1 MILWNDG
8 GHVVALTPPGGMTA
22 EAAQAAYAPSPSWI
36 VDNATLPDVPIEA
49 WVLADGVVTV
59 DQATVDALGIPRSI
73 TNAQLKRQ
81 LAADSKLSA
90 AKTAVE
96 AADGLAQ
103 ALWYGAATFERTDP
117 LLVGLATALGYDTDA
132 KLDAFFVAAAK
143 L

>member
-1 MILWNDG
+1 MSWWVHREGDKIVWAGQYEQPGYTESIADDDADLL
-8 GHVVALTPPGGMTA
+8 AFLAPP
-22 EAAQAAYAPSPSWI
+22 
-36 VDNATLPDVPIEA
+36 VPA
-49 WVLADGVVTV
+49 
-59 DQATVDALGIPRSI
+59 SI
-73 TNAQLKRQ
+73 SNAQLKRQ
-81 LAADSKLSA
+81 LAADSKLDA

-132 KLDAFFVAAAK
+132 KLDAFFVSAAK

>member
-1 MILWNDG
+1 MIWYVHKEG
-8 GHVVALTPPGGMTA
+8 GAIVWAGQYEQPGYTESIADDDADLLAFLTPA
-22 EAAQAAYAPSPSWI
+22 
-36 VDNATLPDVPIEA
+36 VP
-49 WVLADGVVTV
+49 
-59 DQATVDALGIPRSI
+59 QSI

-81 LAADSKLSA
+81 LNADGKLAS

-103 ALWYGAATFERTDP
+103 ALWYGAATFERDDP